1 MNIVLLEPVFEP
13 IFWEQVNQDILHYY
27 FFAYDWKYNR
37 TQTEILLALEE
48 DHIDGMMLVY
58 DKRIVQLRGSRESA
72 KALLKRLDLEKIE
85 LQSPRQHKQYILE
98 KYKPTTS
105 HEMILMVLRK
115 EQERSQTRHLIVK
128 LGTSDAEQ
136 IATILK
142 EADPEYW
149 GTVTG
154 QQIAERMSSRD
165 WLGIKVNEELVS
177 VSSIIPTEWTG
188 LIGVVAT
195 HEAHRNK
202 GYATSL
208 VSQSVEQILEKLPI
222 AMIYVVS
229 DNPPA
234 IRVYSKVG
242 FKPYRTYF
250 FMRGD
255 RR

>member
-1 MNIVLLEPVFEP
+1 MKIIPLEPASER
-13 IFWEQVNQDILHYY
+13 IFWEHVNQDIPHYY

-37 TQTEILLALEE
+37 SQTEILLALREN
-48 DHIDGMMLVY
+48 HIKGMMLVY
-58 DKRIVQLRGSRESA
+58 DKRIVQLRGNPESA
-72 KALLKRLDLEKIE
+72 RALLKRLNLEKIE
-85 LQSPRQHKQYILE
+85 LQSPRQHEQYVVE
-98 KYKPTTS
+98 KYKPALS
-105 HEMILMVLRK
+105 HEMILMVLHRG
-115 EQERSQTRHLIVK
+115 QERPQTRHPIVE
-128 LGTSDAEQ
+128 LDTSDAEQ

-154 QQIAERMSSRD
+154 QQIAEQMSSRD
-165 WLGIKVNEELVS
+165 WLGIKINEEVVS

-208 VSQSVEQILEKLPI
+208 VSQSVKQILEKQPI

-229 DNPPA
+229 DNAPA
-234 IRVYSKVG
+234 VRAYSKVG
-242 FKPYRTYF
+242 FRPYRTYF
-250 FMRGD
+250 FMRGE

>member
-1 MNIVLLEPVFEP
+1 MKIIPLEPASEP
-13 IFWEQVNQDILHYY
+13 IFWEYVNQDIPHYY

-37 TQTEILLALEE
+37 SQTEILLALEE
-48 DHIDGMMLVY
+48 NHIDGMMLVY

-72 KALLKRLDLEKIE
+72 KDLLKRLDLEKIE
-85 LQSPRQHKQYILE
+85 LLCPKQHEEYFLE
-98 KYKPTTS
+98 KYKPTTT
-105 HEMILMVLRK
+105 HDMILMVLRK
-115 EQERSQTRHLIVK
+115 GQERSQTRHPIVE
-128 LGTSDAEQ
+128 LDTSDAEQ

-154 QQIAERMSSRD
+154 QQIAKQMRGKD
-165 WLGIKVNEELVS
+165 WLGIRVNEELVS
-177 VSSIIPTEWTG
+177 VSSVIPTEWTG

-195 HEAHRNK
+195 QEAHRNK

-208 VSQSVEQILEKLPI
+208 VSKSVEQILEKLPI

-234 IRVYSKVG
+234 IRVYSEVG